1 MEIISKYNSL
11 KILFLTQYFPPETGA
26 PQNRIHSLA
35 TYMSDFGADVTI
47 LTAMPNYPKMEIQNE
62 YKGKYY
68 IKEQDGKLTIHRSW
82 IFVKKSKGVLSRL
95 VNYFSFV
102 FSSLFTGLFRIEKND
117 FIICESPPLFLGIS
131 ALIISKFKGSKLIFN
146 VSDLW
151 PESAEKLD
159 IIHNKLLLG
168 LSYKLE
174 ALLYRSSTLVVGQ
187 TNGIVSNINNRFNQV
202 PTYWLPNGIDF
213 HAFNIH
219 ADGDIFRDNINFNKA
234 DFVLMYAGVLGHA
247 QGLEVI
253 LLVAQ
258 KTKQIER
265 LKYVIIGDGPE
276 DLKLRNM
283 AKDLDL
289 NNVIFVGNIPRSEM
303 PSAVAACDAYIVPLK
318 KNDLFLGAVPSK
330 LFEPLAM
337 GKPIL
342 LGVDGEARELF
353 INQGQ
358 AGLFFEPENVLEL
371 ENAIMSLVDN
381 MVKCD
386 IYGENGRLFVKS
398 KFNRIDIA
406 KKFYLKLKQ
415 II

>member
-95 VNYFSFV
+95 ANYFSFV

-159 IIHNKLLLG
+159 IIHNKFLLG
-168 LSYKLE
+168 ISYKLE
-174 ALLYRSSTLVVGQ
+174 AFLYRCSTLVVGQ
-187 TNGIVSNINNRFNQV
+187 TKGIVSNINNRFSQV

-219 ADGDIFRDNINFNKA
+219 ADGDIFRDNININKA

-303 PSAVAACDAYIVPLK
+303 PSAVAACNAYIVPLK

-353 INQGQ
+353 ITQGQ
-358 AGLFFEPENVLEL
+358 AGLFFEPENEHEL
-371 ENAIMSLVDN
+371 ERVITLLVN
-381 MVKCD
+381 NLEKCRLL
-386 IYGENGRLFVKS
+386 GENGRRFVKS
-398 KFNRIDIA
+398 QFNRIDIA
-406 KKFYLKLKQ
+406 KMFYLKLKK

>member
-1 MEIISKYNSL
+1 
-11 KILFLTQYFPPETGA
+11 
-26 PQNRIHSLA
+26 
-35 TYMSDFGADVTI
+35 
-47 LTAMPNYPKMEIQNE
+47 
-62 YKGKYY
+62 
-68 IKEQDGKLTIHRSW
+68 
-82 IFVKKSKGVLSRL
+82 
-95 VNYFSFV
+95 
-102 FSSLFTGLFRIEKND
+102 
-117 FIICESPPLFLGIS
+117 
-131 ALIISKFKGSKLIFN
+131 
-146 VSDLW
+146 
-151 PESAEKLD
+151 
-159 IIHNKLLLG
+159 
-168 LSYKLE
+168 
-174 ALLYRSSTLVVGQ
+174 
-187 TNGIVSNINNRFNQV
+187 
-202 PTYWLPNGIDF
+202 
-213 HAFNIH
+213 
-219 ADGDIFRDNINFNKA
+219 
-234 DFVLMYAGVLGHA
+234 
-247 QGLEVI
+247 
-253 LLVAQ
+253 
-258 KTKQIER
+258 
-265 LKYVIIGDGPE
+265 
-276 DLKLRNM
+276 M